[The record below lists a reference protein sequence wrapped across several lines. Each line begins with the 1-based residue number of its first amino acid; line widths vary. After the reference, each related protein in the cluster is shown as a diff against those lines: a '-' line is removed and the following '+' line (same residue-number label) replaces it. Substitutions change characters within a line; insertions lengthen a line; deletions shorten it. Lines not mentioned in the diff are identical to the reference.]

1 MRINPLEFH
10 VFCICR
16 SGGTGRRRG
25 LKIPRVLHPCGFE
38 SHLRHQLCQFLN
50 PEDML
55 LFMVQL
61 PADIPQEWLDKLAHQ
76 ELMEKIAIELYE
88 KREGT

>member
-1 MRINPLEFH
+1 
-10 VFCICR
+10 
-16 SGGTGRRRG
+16 
-25 LKIPRVLHPCGFE
+25 
-38 SHLRHQLCQFLN
+38 LN